1 MSVRYLSS
9 TLFLVCFFYVISSPV
24 VHANKLYR
32 WVDEN
37 GKTFFSDQIPPEK
50 SSLPRDLLSKSGR
63 VLQATEKAKTKEQL
77 DLEKK
82 LAVLRK
88 EQEKIIAIQKT
99 HDKALL
105 STFHTKE
112 EILRSLQDRLLVFD
126 KHKTVI
132 EGNLIRLKSQLEKQQ
147 KLAADFDRNGE
158 KVPQHLINEMKSI
171 QDQIDQIPIE
181 LSDNNAKKKQVEN
194 EFAADIERFVL
205 LTEAKSPVP
214 KNKTPSIKEA
224 NELGLFY
231 CQNDHQ
237 CIKAWEIGRTF
248 VNFHSTTGAD
258 IYNDKL
264 IMNRPPAKDSDLSL
278 SLSKIAINEND
289 YQLFLDV
296 RCRDSSQGRE
306 LCASQKVKD
315 IRSAFRPYINNALS
329 RTAE

>member
-1 MSVRYLSS
+1 MSARFFSS
-9 TLFLVCFFYVISSPV
+9 TLFLVCFFYAISNPIV
-24 VHANKLYR
+24 YANKLYR

-88 EQEKIIAIQKT
+88 EQEAIIAVQKT

-105 STFHTKE
+105 NTFHTKE
-112 EILRSLQDRLLVFD
+112 EILRALQDRLLVFD
-126 KHKTVI
+126 KHKSVI
-132 EGNLIRLKSQLEKQQ
+132 DGNLIRLKSQLEKQQ

-171 QDQIDQIPIE
+171 QDQIDQIPIAI
-181 LSDNNAKKKQVEN
+181 SDNNARKKQVEN

-205 LTEAKSPVP
+205 LTEAKSPAP
-214 KNKTPSIKEA
+214 KNKVPSIKEA

-231 CQNDHQ
+231 CENDHQ

-329 RTAE
+329 RTAQ